1 MRFQARFFLFGLMLT
16 ALLLAGCSTRSIT
29 QTPTPTP
36 MPPRPVIEPEAISR
50 LDAKLAQ
57 MTQDGTFGGSVLIAQ
72 DGKILLSKGYRLA
85 DRAQGIPDTP
95 QTRFHLGSM
104 TKPFTALGLL
114 ILQSQGKLSVQ
125 DPICN
130 FFEDCPKE
138 WQDITIHHLLT
149 HTSGLSA
156 QLSDQLYRAIESGAS
171 GPVTPAD
178 QAQYLGLT
186 SQWSLGSTPGEQV
199 AYNNCGYILVAHII
213 EEVSGQ
219 SYADYLNQAIFT
231 PLNMHNTGYP
241 DGSNGEEVIY
251 YHDGLAR
258 TGGKVRPL
266 PVSDGAGGLHSSS
279 EDLFLWDQAL
289 YVDQLMPKSET
300 DQIFEPFVPPTDIP
314 GFDEAYRWL
323 LGESQGQPVP
333 AFAGGGE
340 GSPFGTLIA
349 RFPQNRLTVIV
360 LANQY
365 IDQINFW
372 GLISDELFGVK

>member
-1 MRFQARFFLFGLMLT
+1 
-16 ALLLAGCSTRSIT
+16 
-29 QTPTPTP
+29 